1 VNPRQAHE
9 LYLAFCLQRALD
21 DERHQHRTSGKMLET
36 LASFDSGENQVYG
49 FVADLVVISNVAV
62 AAAVTASSL
71 LRLITV
77 IVDTEAVA
85 AALGSVTTQKAGW
98 MW

>member
-1 VNPRQAHE
+1 
-9 LYLAFCLQRALD
+9 
-21 DERHQHRTSGKMLET
+21 MLET